1 MVRFVLVSIKVTTSF
16 QYLHLFA
23 HFRCSTNFYTR
34 TDTTTKSSPEKS
46 CSPREQSS
54 ASPYSNYAQHLY
66 VSTTT
71 SGSSNLYSNLAY
83 TSPAKVNQNAPLGFN
98 NKNKTPS
105 YYDQYKQ
112 PKSQDSDYNSSVG
125 SNPNSPYQSQHSPY
139 QAENSPYQNSQTS
152 PYTQQPNSI
161 QSNAS
166 TQQINP
172 NSPNSPYQNQHSPY
186 NQNSDA
192 IQNANNYP
200 NAASPYSQTK
210 ADSPYQ
216 QENSSQIIHQ
226 QNISQS
232 LHTSP
237 EITVNKINNVTIN
250 LHFFNCFFFLS
261 IADGTLCKSSNEY
274 INTSNSIT
282 N

>member
-1 MVRFVLVSIKVTTSF
+1 MVRFVLVFIKVTISIRRYFHLLFSTIATFHTFTILAF
-16 QYLHLFA
+16 QFINK
-23 HFRCSTNFYTR
+23 FMF

-46 CSPREQSS
+46 CSPREQPS

-172 NSPNSPYQNQHSPY
+172 NSPNSPYAAPNSPYQNQHSPY

-192 IQNANNYP
+192 TQNANNYP
-200 NAASPYSQTK
+200 NASSPYSQTK

-216 QENSSQIIHQ
+216 QENSSQTLHQ

-232 LHTSP
+232 QHILP
-237 EITVNKINNVTIN
+237 ENTVNKINENI
-250 LHFFNCFFFLS
+250 FISF
-261 IADGTLCKSSNEY
+261 
-274 INTSNSIT
+274 
-282 N
+282 